1 MPDLLLDLKEALMRG
16 DHLLTEK
23 LTKELSAA
31 GMSPTDILDGALLP
45 GMKVVGQQFKDGE
58 LFLPDVLIRAR
69 AMKTAMAVL
78 EPLLAESDYE
88 SRGKILLGTVK
99 GDVHDIGKNLVGV
112 MLRGAGYEVIDLGV
126 GCTDQK
132 FLDAIRTH
140 RPDIVGLSALLTTT
154 MTYMKTIITTIR
166 SSGEDLPIIV
176 GGAPINTR
184 FADEVGAS
192 GTARTASDAVDLVSR
207 ILTV

>member
-1 MPDLLLDLKEALMRG
+1 MPDPIVELKDALMRG
-16 DHLLTEK
+16 DHILTEK

-31 GMSPTDILDGALLP
+31 GMSPIHILDGALLP
-45 GMKVVGQQFKDGE
+45 GMKVVGQQFRDGE

-78 EPLLAESDYE
+78 EPLLAQSEYKP
-88 SRGKILLGTVK
+88 RGKVLLGTVK

-112 MLRGAGYEVIDLGV
+112 MLRGAGYEVVDLGV

-132 FLDAIRTH
+132 VLEALRTH
-140 RPDIVGLSALLTTT
+140 RPDIIGLSALLTTT
-154 MTYMKTIITTIR
+154 MTYMRTIILTVR
-166 SSGEDLPIIV
+166 ESGEDLPIIV
-176 GGAPINTR
+176 GGAPINAR
-184 FADEVGAS
+184 FAEQIGAT

-207 ILTV
+207 ILA